1 MAGEE
6 DKKIKK
12 KKSKKTSAAEEAPPA
27 PAAEPEPEPVQEAA
41 PGAEGVWPPAEGE
54 GVWPPAAGDDEPPP
68 VDEPVQAAE
77 EEGGFDFSGVEEAPP
92 QEEEGELPPQPK
104 KKPKFFVHWDRRKAK
119 FYDYNFDYGTN
130 YYSSMVGYVD
140 NKNAAFSTNALTPV
154 PRRMAFAERGMYSSL
169 QRSRTPD
176 ARTQSLLSDVRSSI
190 RNFEHSQ
197 KLYAY
202 GKRH

>member
-41 PGAEGVWPPAEGE
+41 P
-54 GVWPPAAGDDEPPP
+54 
-68 VDEPVQAAE
+68 EPVQATE

>member
-1 MAGEE
+1 M
-6 DKKIKK
+6 
-12 KKSKKTSAAEEAPPA
+12 TSAAEEAPPA

-104 KKPKFFVHWDRRKAK
+104 KKPKFFVHWDRRKP
-119 FYDYNFDYGTN
+119 
-130 YYSSMVGYVD
+130 SSTTITSITAPTITAQWSD
-140 NKNAAFSTNALTPV
+140 TSTIKMP
-154 PRRMAFAERGMYSSL
+154 P
-169 QRSRTPD
+169 SRPT
-176 ARTQSLLSDVRSSI
+176 R
-190 RNFEHSQ
+190 
-197 KLYAY
+197 
-202 GKRH
+202 